1 MDSDGNET
9 QGGQDESRAPGQRT
23 EGGFRRDDDRPARRD
38 DDRPARRDA
47 GGPPPRGAGGFGR
60 DNDRPPFRRDAGGP
74 PRGGAGGGFGRDS
87 DRPPFR
93 RDAGGPPRGGASG
106 GFRRD
111 NDRPPFRRD
120 EGGPPRPGGSFRG
133 DERPPFRRD
142 NERPPFRRDNERPPF
157 RRDDDAPPPRDGAG
171 GGFGRDNDRPP
182 FRRDA
187 GGPPRGGG
195 FGRDNDRPPFRRDE
209 GSSFRPGGFR
219 DNDRPPFR
227 RDEGSR
233 PPFRQDDDR
242 GGIRQDADAPNATEG
257 EDQAWRPYESPT
269 PRQGGYPR
277 GDGGRP
283 PFRDRA
289 PSGDRRPGG
298 DRDRPSFGGREDR
311 PFRPAGDGDR
321 PFRQGRDAGTSG
333 DGDRPTRG
341 GGDRPY
347 SRPPFG
353 DRPSG
358 GREDR
363 PFRGRSDDR
372 PPFRRDD
379 PSRSGPRF
387 EGGPPDERPAGRPY
401 ERKRPFEGRDDRQP
415 YSEGRPLGT
424 ATRLG
429 RNPVAENEQIQADV
443 YGRWPVLEA
452 LRAGNVVKIYL
463 VAGVHDGADH
473 LQEMQVVAAE
483 KHIPIVRVERQALDR
498 AVDGANHQ
506 GVAAVAR
513 PHQYVPF
520 EQVVETATK
529 AQGLPLL
536 VVFDGVQD
544 PQNLGS
550 ILRTAEAA
558 GVQGAVL
565 PKHQQAGVTPAVV
578 RASAGA
584 AQHVPTAEVTN
595 LRQSIQT
602 LKDAGYWIVG
612 LDMDGGTDYD
622 NFDVDS
628 PIALIVGA
636 EGRGL
641 GRLVTEQC
649 DYLVKLPMRGQI
661 ASLNASVATGIVLYE
676 IQRRRNELTRVDG
689 KLRTA
694 ITRSGTTTGA
704 IEPPS
709 DLPPAE
715 MILTQP
721 LVDAILAVEVEDDDD
736 VDMTLV
742 AALEGELATSGAV
755 TIEIDS
761 TSEDSD
767 EELEDLDEDDDEDDE
782 LEELDDLDEE
792 DDDGDDDDDDDDD
805 DDEALEGDDES
816 VTPTSAP
823 PEQLPTQES
832 STGTAG
838 REYPAPAPEEHSH

>member
-1 MDSDGNET
+1 MDSDGNDT
-9 QGGQDESRAPGQRT
+9 QGGQDESRAPGQRA

-38 DDRPARRDA
+38 DS
-47 GGPPPRGAGGFGR
+47 GPPPRGAGGFGR

-74 PRGGAGGGFGRDS
+74 PRGGAGGGFRRDN

-93 RDAGGPPRGGASG
+93 RDAGGPPRGGAGG
-106 GFRRD
+106 GFGRN

-120 EGGPPRPGGSFRG
+120 EGSAPRPGGGGFRS
-133 DERPPFRRD
+133 D
-142 NERPPFRRDNERPPF
+142 ERPPF

-187 GGPPRGGG
+187 GGPPRGGAGGG

-209 GSSFRPGGFR
+209 GGAPRPGGGFR
-219 DNDRPPFR
+219 G
-227 RDEGSR
+227 DER

-242 GGIRQDADAPNATEG
+242 DGFRQNADTPDSGDGQTR
-257 EDQAWRPYESPT
+257 RPFEPPT

-283 PFRDRA
+283 PFRA

-311 PFRPAGDGDR
+311 PFRPRTDDQDRPFRPTGDGDR
-321 PFRQGRDAGTSG
+321 PFRQGRDAGTPG
-333 DGDRPTRG
+333 EGDRPTR

-347 SRPPFG
+347 SRPSFG

-529 AQGLPLL
+529 AEGLPLL

-612 LDMDGGTDYD
+612 LDMDGGTEYD

-649 DYLVKLPMRGQI
+649 DYLVKLPMRGHI

-689 KLRTA
+689 KVRTT
-694 ITRSGTTTGA
+694 ITRSGAMTAA

-709 DLPPAE
+709 DLPPIE

-721 LVDAILAVEVEDDDD
+721 LVDAILAVEVEDDDE

-742 AALEGELATSGAV
+742 AALEGELATSEVAI
-755 TIEIDS
+755 IEIDD
-761 TSEDSD
+761 TSEDS
-767 EELEDLDEDDDEDDE
+767 EEDLEDLDEEDDEDDE
-782 LEELDDLDEE
+782 LEELDELDEA
-792 DDDGDDDDDDDDD
+792 D
-805 DDEALEGDDES
+805 DDEVLEGDDES
-816 VTPTSAP
+816 VTPTVASA
-823 PEQLPTQES
+823 EQQPAQGS
-832 STGTAG
+832 STGTVEG
-838 REYPAPAPEEHSH
+838 REHPAPAPEEHSH

>member
-1 MDSDGNET
+1 MDSDGNDT
-9 QGGQDESRAPGQRT
+9 QGGQDEGRAPSQRAD
-23 EGGFRRDDDRPARRD
+23 GGFRSDDDRPARRD

-60 DNDRPPFRRDAGGP
+60 DNDRPPFRRDAGAA
-74 PRGGAGGGFGRDS
+74 PRG
-87 DRPPFR
+87 
-93 RDAGGPPRGGASG
+93 
-106 GFRRD
+106 
-111 NDRPPFRRD
+111 
-120 EGGPPRPGGSFRG
+120 
-133 DERPPFRRD
+133 
-142 NERPPFRRDNERPPF
+142 
-157 RRDDDAPPPRDGAG
+157 GAG

-182 FRRDA
+182 L
-187 GGPPRGGG
+187 
-195 FGRDNDRPPFRRDE
+195 RRDE
-209 GSSFRPGGFR
+209 GGAPRPGGFR

-242 GGIRQDADAPNATEG
+242 GGSRQNADAPDSAEG
-257 EDQAWRPYESPT
+257 EGQAWRPFESPT

-283 PFRDRA
+283 PFRDRDHA

-298 DRDRPSFGGREDR
+298 DRERPSFGGREDR
-311 PFRPAGDGDR
+311 PFRPRTDDQDRPFRPASDGDR
-321 PFRQGRDAGTSG
+321 PFRQGRDAGAPG

-341 GGDRPY
+341 GRDGDRPY
-347 SRPPFG
+347 GRAPFG

-358 GREDR
+358 GRDDR
-363 PFRGRSDDR
+363 PARGRSDDR
-372 PPFRRDD
+372 PSFRRDD
-379 PSRSGPRF
+379 ASRSGPRF
-387 EGGPPDERPAGRPY
+387 EGGPPDERGAGRPY

-473 LQEMQVVAAE
+473 LQEMQAVAAE

-529 AQGLPLL
+529 AAGLPLL

-628 PIALIVGA
+628 PIALLVGA

-694 ITRSGTTTGA
+694 TTRIGA
-704 IEPPS
+704 ATAVDSESPAGEPPT
-709 DLPPAE
+709 E
-715 MILTQP
+715 TILTQP
-721 LVDAILAVEVEDDDD
+721 LVDAILAVEVEDDGG
-736 VDMTLV
+736 VDMTLI
-742 AALEGELATSGAV
+742 AALEGELAMGQATESEGSVA
-755 TIEIDS
+755 TED
-761 TSEDSD
+761 SEDELEEDGDQD
-767 EELEDLDEDDDEDDE
+767 EEDEDEDGE
-782 LEELDDLDEE
+782 LEELDGLDQDDEE
-792 DDDGDDDDDDDDD
+792 DEEDEELADDV
-805 DDEALEGDDES
+805 EI
-816 VTPTSAP
+816 VTLTAS
-823 PEQLPTQES
+823 
-832 STGTAG
+832 TAG
-838 REYPAPAPEEHSH
+838 QATIQGGSTVAAESDDHPAPAAPEEHTH

>member
-1 MDSDGNET
+1 MVAGRRSATVPHSGIGVPAAT
-9 QGGQDESRAPGQRT
+9 VSAPR
-23 EGGFRRDDDRPARRD
+23 
-38 DDRPARRDA
+38 
-47 GGPPPRGAGGFGR
+47 
-60 DNDRPPFRRDAGGP
+60 
-74 PRGGAGGGFGRDS
+74 S
-87 DRPPFR
+87 V
-93 RDAGGPPRGGASG
+93 
-106 GFRRD
+106 
-111 NDRPPFRRD
+111 
-120 EGGPPRPGGSFRG
+120 
-133 DERPPFRRD
+133 
-142 NERPPFRRDNERPPF
+142 
-157 RRDDDAPPPRDGAG
+157 
-171 GGFGRDNDRPP
+171 
-182 FRRDA
+182 
-187 GGPPRGGG
+187 
-195 FGRDNDRPPFRRDE
+195 
-209 GSSFRPGGFR
+209 
-219 DNDRPPFR
+219 
-227 RDEGSR
+227 
-233 PPFRQDDDR
+233 
-242 GGIRQDADAPNATEG
+242 
-257 EDQAWRPYESPT
+257 
-269 PRQGGYPR
+269 
-277 GDGGRP
+277 
-283 PFRDRA
+283 
-289 PSGDRRPGG
+289 
-298 DRDRPSFGGREDR
+298 GREDR
-311 PFRPAGDGDR
+311 PFRPRSDDQDRPFRPASDGDR
-321 PFRQGRDAGTSG
+321 PFRPGRGAGAPG

-341 GGDRPY
+341 GRDGDRPY
-347 SRPPFG
+347 GRAPFG
-353 DRPSG
+353 ARDDRPA
-358 GREDR
+358 
-363 PFRGRSDDR
+363 RGRTDDR

-387 EGGPPDERPAGRPY
+387 EGGPEDERGPSRPY
-401 ERKRPFEGRDDRQP
+401 ERKRPFEGRGDDRQP

-473 LQEMQVVAAE
+473 LQEMQAVAAE
-483 KHIPIVRVERQALDR
+483 KRIPIVRVERQALDR

-520 EQVVETATK
+520 EQVVERATK
-529 AQGLPLL
+529 AEGLPLL

-649 DYLVKLPMRGQI
+649 DYLVKLPMRGLI
-661 ASLNASVATGIVLYE
+661 GSLNASVATGIVLYE

-689 KLRTA
+689 KLRVS
-694 ITRSGTTTGA
+694 ITRTAATPAAETES
-704 IEPPS
+704 
-709 DLPPAE
+709 PAE
-715 MILTQP
+715 VPPIETILTQP
-721 LVDAILAVEVEDDDD
+721 LMDAILAVEVDDDD
-736 VDMTLV
+736 EVDMTLI
-742 AALEGELATSGAV
+742 AALESELATSEAAESEGNAA
-755 TIEIDS
+755 TDDEDDS
-761 TSEDSD
+761 
-767 EELEDLDEDDDEDDE
+767 EDLDDEDEDEDDE

-792 DDDGDDDDDDDDD
+792 DDEDEE
-805 DDEALEGDDES
+805 DEALEGDDEGEPATATPPTEMPEPAS
-816 VTPTSAP
+816 AAETTGNDAHPTSA
-823 PEQLPTQES
+823 T
-832 STGTAG
+832 
-838 REYPAPAPEEHSH
+838 PEEPAH